1 MTNAHEEGRVY
12 AIDDGQGCVKIGWAK
27 DPVRRLREM
36 NVSDAGRLTLI
47 GSARGTRAHE
57 AEAHALLKPWRARGE
72 WFHKAGHVLTFLDM
86 LPKYTPESKG
96 LFWEPADFDEEGN
109 GFQTVCARQNG
120 LRRDIA
126 RVLNLTHSAVYQW
139 LRVPSDRVVDIERLT
154 GIPREVLR
162 PDIFSK
168 ANTVA
173 AKRNATSAS

>member
-72 WFHKAGHVLTFLDM
+72 WFRKEGHVLTFLNM
-86 LPKYTPESKG
+86 LPKPSGPIKIPNPTFVDPD
-96 LFWEPADFDEEGN
+96 WPM
-109 GFQTVCARQNG
+109 
-120 LRRDIA
+120 LRRELAKRGIRLVDFARAVGIERPLA
-126 RVLNLTHSAVYQW
+126 TNWAQRGVPAKRVLDV
-139 LRVPSDRVVDIERLT
+139 ERIT

-162 PDIFSK
+162 PDIFTK

-173 AKRNATSAS
+173 AKRNATSAQ

>member
-72 WFHKAGHVLTFLDM
+72 WFHKAGHVLTFLNM
-86 LPKYTPESKG
+86 LPKYIPEPKG
-96 LFWEPADFDEEGN
+96 LFWEPADFDEQGN
-109 GFQTVCARQNG
+109 GFQAVCARQNG

-139 LRVPSDRVVDIERLT
+139 LRVPSDRVVDIERIT

-168 ANTVA
+168 SA
-173 AKRNATSAS
+173 APKSKIDAATAP

>member
-72 WFHKAGHVLTFLDM
+72 WFRKEGHVLTFLNM
-86 LPKYTPESKG
+86 LPKHQPDDAKQRGEDLTFFRRALLEKG
-96 LFWEPADFDEEGN
+96 FSLNRLAKAIGVD
-109 GFQTVCARQNG
+109 QTTATRWQ
-120 LRRDIA
+120 R
-126 RVLNLTHSAVYQW
+126 
-139 LRVPSDRVVDIERLT
+139 RVPVERVMDIERIT

-173 AKRNATSAS
+173 AKRNAASAS